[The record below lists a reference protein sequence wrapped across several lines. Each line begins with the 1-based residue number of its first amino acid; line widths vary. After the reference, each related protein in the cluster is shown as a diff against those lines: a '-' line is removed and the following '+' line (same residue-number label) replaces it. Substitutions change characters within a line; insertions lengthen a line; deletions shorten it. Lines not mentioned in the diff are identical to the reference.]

1 MPLRVAIFPFLLEM
15 SLKRAKIQGFDIVHY
30 SSSSD
35 CARAR
40 TRFKP
45 TFNAIEPEHPCI
57 RNISQRLWGVNR
69 TGILQIRIG
78 LR

>member
-35 CARAR
+35 YARAR
-40 TRFKP
+40 TRF
-45 TFNAIEPEHPCI
+45 
-57 RNISQRLWGVNR
+57 
-69 TGILQIRIG
+69 
-78 LR
+78 